1 MPVVRPGSYPAGGG
15 ANKGGSMLRHIRK
28 AFKRQGTRGMTLIEI
43 MAVIAIIGLI
53 MGIVAVGIVPRL
65 RKAERKS
72 AEIQIHNIEGALDQF
87 RLDNGYY
94 PGSDQGLKALVDKP
108 TSGRVPRDYQEGGYL
123 KGGKVPKDPW
133 GNDYLYT
140 SPGTQGNP
148 YEIVSLGADGQE
160 GGEGEDADI
169 RSWEVNK

>member
-1 MPVVRPGSYPAGGG
+1 
-15 ANKGGSMLRHIRK
+15 MLSQISKIFR
-28 AFKRQGTRGMTLIEI
+28 RQGTRGMTLIEI

-72 AEIQIHNIEGALDQF
+72 AEMQIHNIETALDQF

-94 PGSDQGLKALVDKP
+94 PATDQGLKALVEKP
-108 TSGRVPRDYQEGGYL
+108 SSGRIPRDFQDGGYL
-123 KGGKVPKDPW
+123 PKLPKDPW
-133 GNDYLYT
+133 GNEYHY
-140 SPGTQGNP
+140 SIPGTHGNS
-148 YEIVSLGADGQE
+148 YEISSLGSDGQE

-169 RSWEVNK
+169 QSWETDK